1 MRPEA
6 AAQGAQLDLGWP
18 PPAQRLGQRQP
29 GAAYPHADARTSA
42 EHHMAESES
51 VHRANQRLD
60 HATTVGGVCGALPRQ
75 HLQLFALLRAL
86 PALTGQ
92 LKRSRRQS
100 YKAGEKCFIDYAGQ
114 TVPIVDP
121 ACIFRPNVFT

>member
-1 MRPEA
+1 MP
-6 AAQGAQLDLGWP
+6 
-18 PPAQRLGQRQP
+18 
-29 GAAYPHADARTSA
+29 
-42 EHHMAESES
+42 ESES

-75 HLQLFALLRAL
+75 HLQLLALLRAL
-86 PALTGQ
+86 PALAGQ
-92 LKRSRRQS
+92 LKRSMRRS

-121 ACIFRPNVFT
+121 ACIFRPNVLTLGWIVSKHIVFYTRDFALKGKLYLLQVTP